1 MNEYTTFKHTS
12 LLSFLPLAFQ
22 SIRNV
27 FAQTVKAMLDYQIA
41 LTEAK
46 QKHWPDD
53 ISIVLPANTTIKGVT
68 LTNSKTQNEKR
79 VYGNKDTQ
87 WHYRK
92 STFYTPFY
100 HSILNLTSISNR
112 YIVKPMQTKI
122 NKNVRPKSTHSHFKF
137 YR

>member
-22 SIRNV
+22 SICNA

-41 LTEAK
+41 LIEAK
-46 QKHWPDD
+46 QKHWPD
-53 ISIVLPANTTIKGVT
+53 ISIVLPANITIKGVT
-68 LTNSKTQNEKR
+68 FTKSKTQNGKR
-79 VYGNKDTQ
+79 VYGNKDTR

-92 STFYTPFY
+92 SSFYIPFY

-112 YIVKPMQTKI
+112 YIVKPVRTKI
-122 NKNVRPKSTHSHFKF
+122 NRNIRPKGTHSHFKF